1 MLAAT
6 PVPFAFIHIPKTGGT
21 SVEQA
26 LVRGVLGRE
35 GFQNLSR
42 EEATRFALP
51 GGNRAEPP
59 GGDDCARSKDSGA
72 IRRVAPQ
79 AIQHESVAYFERCGL
94 LGDKLVFTVVRNPF
108 ARAFGD

>member
-1 MLAAT
+1 MLKNT
-6 PVPFAFIHIPKTGGT
+6 LPRVFIHIPKTGGT

-51 GGNRAEPP
+51 GGDRAEPP
-59 GGDDCARSKDSGA
+59 GA
-72 IRRVAPQ
+72 IGNF
-79 AIQHESVAYFERCGL
+79 H
-94 LGDKLVFTVVRNPF
+94 PF
-108 ARAFGD
+108 DRLIIEALKSA